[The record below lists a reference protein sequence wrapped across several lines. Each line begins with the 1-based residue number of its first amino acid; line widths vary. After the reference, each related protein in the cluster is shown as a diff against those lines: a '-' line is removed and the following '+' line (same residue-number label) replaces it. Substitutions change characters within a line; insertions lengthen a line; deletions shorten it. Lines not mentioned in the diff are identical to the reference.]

1 MRTNLTLDDD
11 LAALLSR
18 EAEETGRPFHDVVN
32 DAIRRGLV
40 SSADSRP
47 VIEVPVFDLGSTKES
62 PWDLL
67 AREDAPRLASQDR
80 SQRN

>member
-18 EAEETGRPFHDVVN
+18 EAERTGRPLRAVVN

-40 SSADSRP
+40 ESVAPRP
-47 VIEVPVFDLGSTKES
+47 LIEVPVFNLGSPTTEN
-62 PWDLL
+62 PWDAL
-67 AREDAPRLASQDR
+67 AREDAARL
-80 SQRN
+80 